1 MEIGFPPSSVSSQV
15 MPFSGE
21 GIAMVFSDFSLSFPE
36 LMPLDELVVLHA
48 EITVI
53 DNKMRANVFN
63 VFIISMF
70 NGMHC

>member
-1 MEIGFPPSSVSSQV
+1 

-21 GIAMVFSDFSLSFPE
+21 CIAMVFSDLSFSFPE

-53 DNKMRANVFN
+53 DNKIRANVFN
-63 VFIISMF
+63 VFIIKMF
-70 NGMHC
+70 NGQH

>member
-1 MEIGFPPSSVSSQV
+1 

-36 LMPLDELVVLHA
+36 LILLDELVVLHA

>member
-1 MEIGFPPSSVSSQV
+1 

-21 GIAMVFSDFSLSFPE
+21 GIAMVFSDLSFSFPE

-53 DNKMRANVFN
+53 DNKIRANVFN
-63 VFIISMF
+63 VFIIKMF
-70 NGMHC
+70 NGQH